1 MGSKGSKGANEFSPS
16 ESSST
21 LSPNSSVSVSLSSLP
36 PPVPHQ
42 TTASGPGDLRT
53 EER

>member
-36 PPVPHQ
+36 PPRPPPDNGVWTWRP
-42 TTASGPGDLRT
+42 
-53 EER
+53 EN